1 MKNYYKILGVK
12 KNASEEEIR
21 VRWIELTK
29 RYHPDRGEDK
39 TSGEKIKEINEAY
52 QTLKHSSTRVEY
64 DLRRAYG
71 QEKREGERESYFKKL
86 GVPVSILF
94 VFIII
99 SVIYVKNSQSPT
111 SPELIVS
118 NKIDKIDQTN
128 QRNEINQTNPID
140 QIGQTNPIDP
150 TTQKLSV
157 ASKPQRIATLTQ
169 PQQRIDVPTQQSQ
182 LATSTPAVPI
192 TLNQTNQRNLSRE
205 MGSLFHRDQTNQ
217 INQRN
222 QIDPTIQMNS
232 TNPTNPITQL
242 PNNLMTNRFP
252 DPIESTDAMTQ
263 RLPDPPDTTDLQ
275 LQLAQF
281 KPPSL
286 LATEEEVI
294 QFFGKYIERY
304 KQKDIDGFLSLF
316 SSRATQNRKDGLD
329 GIRKIYTD
337 FFDRSQT
344 LRYRMVD
351 RKIEIYEN
359 GVEVR
364 ARYELEQILIKSGE
378 KKVWRGT
385 IRWVLVKE
393 DGILKIISLDY
404 QHERPS

>member
-1 MKNYYKILGVK
+1 
-12 KNASEEEIR
+12 
-21 VRWIELTK
+21 
-29 RYHPDRGEDK
+29 
-39 TSGEKIKEINEAY
+39 
-52 QTLKHSSTRVEY
+52 
-64 DLRRAYG
+64 
-71 QEKREGERESYFKKL
+71 
-86 GVPVSILF
+86 
-94 VFIII
+94 
-99 SVIYVKNSQSPT
+99 
-111 SPELIVS
+111 
-118 NKIDKIDQTN
+118 
-128 QRNEINQTNPID
+128 
-140 QIGQTNPIDP
+140 
-150 TTQKLSV
+150 
-157 ASKPQRIATLTQ
+157 
-169 PQQRIDVPTQQSQ
+169 
-182 LATSTPAVPI
+182 
-192 TLNQTNQRNLSRE
+192 
-205 MGSLFHRDQTNQ
+205 
-217 INQRN
+217 
-222 QIDPTIQMNS
+222 
-232 TNPTNPITQL
+232 
-242 PNNLMTNRFP
+242 MTNRFP

-263 RLPDPPDTTDLQ
+263 RRYDSKDPIDPK

-364 ARYELEQILIKSGE
+364 ARYELEQILVKSGE

>member
-1 MKNYYKILGVK
+1 MIIKNYYKILGVK

-52 QTLKHSSTRVEY
+52 QVLKHSSTRVEY

-99 SVIYVKNSQSPT
+99 SVIYVKNSQFPT

-128 QRNEINQTNPID
+128 QRNEINQRNKID

-157 ASKPQRIATLTQ
+157 ASKPQRIVTLTQ
-169 PQQRIDVPTQQSQ
+169 PQQRIDVPTQQPQ

-192 TLNQTNQRNLSRE
+192 TLNQRN
-205 MGSLFHRDQTNQ
+205 QTNQ
-217 INQRN
+217 TDQRN
-222 QIDPTIQMNS
+222 QIDQ
-232 TNPTNPITQL
+232 TNLKI
-242 PNNLMTNRFP
+242 
-252 DPIESTDAMTQ
+252 D
-263 RLPDPPDTTDLQ
+263 
-275 LQLAQF
+275 LAQF

-286 LATEEEVI
+286 LATEDEARK
-294 QFFGKYIERY
+294 FFNNYIERY
-304 KQKDIDGFLSLF
+304 TRMDIEGFLSLF
-316 SSRATQNRKDGLD
+316 SSKAVQNQKDGLE
-329 GIRKIYTD
+329 GIRKIYAN
-337 FFDRSQT
+337 FFNQSKEVGYHLQD
-344 LRYRMVD
+344 M
-351 RKIEIYEN
+351 KIEIYQN
-359 GVEVR
+359 AIDVK
-364 ARYELEQILIKSGE
+364 ARYEIEQILKIGGE
-378 KKVWRGT
+378 KKVWRGQ
-385 IRWVLVKE
+385 ICWVLGKE
-393 DGILKIISLDY
+393 NGALKIFTLDY
-404 QHERPS
+404 QHQ

>member
-1 MKNYYKILGVK
+1 MKDFYKILGVK

-21 VRWIELTK
+21 ARWVELTK

-39 TSGEKIKEINEAY
+39 TSGEKIREINEAY
-52 QTLKHSSTRVEY
+52 QILKHSSTRVEY

-94 VFIII
+94 VCIII

-128 QRNEINQTNPID
+128 QRNEINQRNQID

-157 ASKPQRIATLTQ
+157 ASKPQRIVTLTQ
-169 PQQRIDVPTQQSQ
+169 PQQRIDVPTQQPQ

-192 TLNQTNQRNLSRE
+192 TLNQRN
-205 MGSLFHRDQTNQ
+205 QTNQ
-217 INQRN
+217 TNQRN

-263 RLPDPPDTTDLQ
+263 RLPDPPDITDLQ

-286 LATEEEVI
+286 LATEEEARK
-294 QFFGKYIERY
+294 FFNNYIERY
-304 KQKDIDGFLSLF
+304 TRMDIEGFLSLF
-316 SSRATQNRKDGLD
+316 SSKAVQNQKDGLE
-329 GIRKIYTD
+329 GIRKIYAN
-337 FFDRSQT
+337 FFNQSKEVGYHSQ
-344 LRYRMVD
+344 D
-351 RKIEIYEN
+351 IKIEIYQIAID
-359 GVEVR
+359 VK
-364 ARYELEQILIKSGE
+364 ARYEIEQILKVGAE
-378 KKVWRGT
+378 KKVWRGRV
-385 IRWVLVKE
+385 RWVLIKE
-393 DGILKIISLDY
+393 NGALKIFTLDY
-404 QHERPS
+404 QHQ

>member
-12 KNASEEEIR
+12 KNAPEEEIR

-39 TSGEKIKEINEAY
+39 TSGEKIREINEAY
-52 QTLKHSSTRVEY
+52 QILKHSSTRVEY
-64 DLRRAYG
+64 DLQRAYG

-94 VFIII
+94 VFILI

-128 QRNEINQTNPID
+128 QRNEINQRNKID
-140 QIGQTNPIDP
+140 QRGQTNPIDP
-150 TTQKLSV
+150 TTQKLSI

-169 PQQRIDVPTQQSQ
+169 PQQRIDVPTQQPQ
-182 LATSTPAVPI
+182 LATSTPAVLI
-192 TLNQTNQRNLSRE
+192 TLNQRN
-205 MGSLFHRDQTNQ
+205 QTNQ

-263 RLPDPPDTTDLQ
+263 RLPAPPDTTDLQ
-275 LQLAQF
+275 LQLTQF

-351 RKIEIYEN
+351 RKMEIYEN
-359 GVEVR
+359 GAEVR

>member
-21 VRWIELTK
+21 ARWVELTK

-39 TSGEKIKEINEAY
+39 TSGEKIREINEAY
-52 QTLKHSSTRVEY
+52 QILKHSSTRVEY

-128 QRNEINQTNPID
+128 QRNEINQRNQID

-157 ASKPQRIATLTQ
+157 ASKPQRIVTLTQ
-169 PQQRIDVPTQQSQ
+169 PQQRIDVPTQQPQ

-192 TLNQTNQRNLSRE
+192 TLNQRN
-205 MGSLFHRDQTNQ
+205 QTNQ
-217 INQRN
+217 TNQRN

-252 DPIESTDAMTQ
+252 DPIESMDAMTQ
-263 RLPDPPDTTDLQ
+263 RLPAPPDTTDLQ

>member
-12 KNASEEEIR
+12 ENASEEEIR

-52 QTLKHSSTRVEY
+52 QVLKHSSTRVEY
-64 DLRRAYG
+64 DLGRAYG

-99 SVIYVKNSQSPT
+99 SVIYFKNSQSPT

-128 QRNEINQTNPID
+128 QRNEINQRNKID

-157 ASKPQRIATLTQ
+157 ASKPQRITTLTQ
-169 PQQRIDVPTQQSQ
+169 PQQRIDVPTQQPQ
-182 LATSTPAVPI
+182 LATLTPAVPI
-192 TLNQTNQRNLSRE
+192 TLNQT
-205 MGSLFHRDQTNQ
+205 
-217 INQRN
+217 NQRN

-304 KQKDIDGFLSLF
+304 QQKDIDGILSLF
-316 SSRATQNRKDGLD
+316 SSRAIQSRKDGLD

-359 GVEVR
+359 GIEVR

>member
-1 MKNYYKILGVK
+1 MITKNYYKILGVK
-12 KNASEEEIR
+12 KNAPEEEIR

-39 TSGEKIKEINEAY
+39 TSGEKIREINEAY
-52 QTLKHSSTRVEY
+52 QILKHSSTRVEY
-64 DLRRAYG
+64 DVRRAYG

-94 VFIII
+94 VFILI

-128 QRNEINQTNPID
+128 QRNEINQRNKID
-140 QIGQTNPIDP
+140 QRGQTNPIDP

-169 PQQRIDVPTQQSQ
+169 PQQRIDVPTQQPQ
-182 LATSTPAVPI
+182 LATSTPAVLI
-192 TLNQTNQRNLSRE
+192 TLNQRN
-205 MGSLFHRDQTNQ
+205 QTNQ

-263 RLPDPPDTTDLQ
+263 RLPAPPDTTDLQ

-286 LATEEEVI
+286 LATEEEVRK
-294 QFFGKYIERY
+294 FFNNYIERY
-304 KQKDIDGFLSLF
+304 NRMDLEGFLSLF
-316 SSRATQNRKDGLD
+316 SSKAIQNKKDGLE
-329 GIRKIYTD
+329 GIRKIYTN
-337 FFDRSQT
+337 FFNQGKEV
-344 LRYRMVD
+344 RYRAQDM
-351 RKIEIYEN
+351 KIETFQNAIEA
-359 GVEVR
+359 R
-364 ARYELEQILIKSGE
+364 ARYEIEQILKIGGE
-378 KKVWRGT
+378 KKVWRGQ
-385 IRWVLVKE
+385 ICWVLGKE
-393 DGILKIISLDY
+393 NGALKIFTLDY
-404 QHERPS
+404 QHQ

>member
-1 MKNYYKILGVK
+1 MKDFYKILGVK

-21 VRWIELTK
+21 ARWVELTK

-39 TSGEKIKEINEAY
+39 TSGEKIREINEAY
-52 QTLKHSSTRVEY
+52 QILKHSSTRVEY

-128 QRNEINQTNPID
+128 QRNEINQRNQID

-157 ASKPQRIATLTQ
+157 ASKPQRIVTLTQ
-169 PQQRIDVPTQQSQ
+169 PQQRIDVPTQQPQ

-192 TLNQTNQRNLSRE
+192 TLNQRN
-205 MGSLFHRDQTNQ
+205 QTNQ
-217 INQRN
+217 TNQRN

-263 RLPDPPDTTDLQ
+263 RLPAPPDTTDLQ

-286 LATEEEVI
+286 LAIEEEVI

-344 LRYRMVD
+344 LRYRML
-351 RKIEIYEN
+351 N
-359 GVEVR
+359 
-364 ARYELEQILIKSGE
+364 
-378 KKVWRGT
+378 
-385 IRWVLVKE
+385 
-393 DGILKIISLDY
+393 
-404 QHERPS
+404 

>member
-1 MKNYYKILGVK
+1 MKDFYKILGVK

-21 VRWIELTK
+21 ARWVELTK

-39 TSGEKIKEINEAY
+39 TSGEKIREINEAY
-52 QTLKHSSTRVEY
+52 QILKHSSTRVEY

-128 QRNEINQTNPID
+128 QRNEINQRNQID

-157 ASKPQRIATLTQ
+157 ASKPQRIVTLTQ
-169 PQQRIDVPTQQSQ
+169 PQQRIDVPTQQPQ

-192 TLNQTNQRNLSRE
+192 TLNQRN
-205 MGSLFHRDQTNQ
+205 QTNQ
-217 INQRN
+217 TNQRN

-263 RLPDPPDTTDLQ
+263 RLPAPPDTTDLQ

>member
-21 VRWIELTK
+21 ARWVELTK

-39 TSGEKIKEINEAY
+39 TSGEKIREINEAY
-52 QTLKHSSTRVEY
+52 QILKHSSTRVEY

-128 QRNEINQTNPID
+128 QRNEINQRNQID

-157 ASKPQRIATLTQ
+157 ASKPQRIVTLTQ
-169 PQQRIDVPTQQSQ
+169 PQQRIDVPTQQPQ

-192 TLNQTNQRNLSRE
+192 TLNQRN
-205 MGSLFHRDQTNQ
+205 QTNQ
-217 INQRN
+217 TNQRN

-252 DPIESTDAMTQ
+252 DPIESMDAMTQ
-263 RLPDPPDTTDLQ
+263 RLPAPPDTTDLQ

-364 ARYELEQILIKSGE
+364 ARYELEQILVKSGE

>member
-12 KNASEEEIR
+12 ENASEEEIR
-21 VRWIELTK
+21 ARWIELTK

-52 QTLKHSSTRVEY
+52 QVLKHSSTRVEY

-99 SVIYVKNSQSPT
+99 SVIYFKNSQSPT

-128 QRNEINQTNPID
+128 QRNEINQRNKID

-157 ASKPQRIATLTQ
+157 ASKPQRITTLMQ
-169 PQQRIDVPTQQSQ
+169 PQQRIDVPTQQPR
-182 LATSTPAVPI
+182 LATLTPAVLI
-192 TLNQTNQRNLSRE
+192 TLNQRNQ
-205 MGSLFHRDQTNQ
+205 T
-217 INQRN
+217 NQRN
-222 QIDPTIQMNS
+222 QIDPTIQINS

-252 DPIESTDAMTQ
+252 DPIESTDTMTQ

-304 KQKDIDGFLSLF
+304 KQRDIDGFLSLF
-316 SSRATQNRKDGLD
+316 SSRAIQSRKDGLD

-351 RKIEIYEN
+351 GKIEIYEN
-359 GVEVR
+359 GIEVR

>member
-1 MKNYYKILGVK
+1 M
-12 KNASEEEIR
+12 
-21 VRWIELTK
+21 
-29 RYHPDRGEDK
+29 
-39 TSGEKIKEINEAY
+39 
-52 QTLKHSSTRVEY
+52 Q
-64 DLRRAYG
+64 
-71 QEKREGERESYFKKL
+71 
-86 GVPVSILF
+86 
-94 VFIII
+94 
-99 SVIYVKNSQSPT
+99 
-111 SPELIVS
+111 
-118 NKIDKIDQTN
+118 
-128 QRNEINQTNPID
+128 
-140 QIGQTNPIDP
+140 
-150 TTQKLSV
+150 
-157 ASKPQRIATLTQ
+157 
-169 PQQRIDVPTQQSQ
+169 
-182 LATSTPAVPI
+182 
-192 TLNQTNQRNLSRE
+192 
-205 MGSLFHRDQTNQ
+205 SLFHWDLIAPTDA
-217 INQRN
+217 ITQRPKDPKDSTT
-222 QIDPTIQMNS
+222 QRLSDASAPTIQMNS

-404 QHERPS
+404 QHERSS